1 MTIESSFWRSNNQTD
16 NILECK
22 NNPDNCIGGTAGNQ
36 VCKLGHI
43 GALCED
49 CDIEN
54 ILNNGKYSHSSDYE
68 CISCEEIAGN
78 IVKMVLI
85 FVG

>member
-1 MTIESSFWRSNNQTD
+1 MSIEPEYWRSSNVSD
-16 NILECK
+16 IIVECIS
-22 NNPDNCIGGTAGNQ
+22 NPENCIGGVAGNN

-54 ILNNGKYSHSSDYE
+54 TLNNGKYSHSSDYE
-68 CISCEEIAGN
+68 CVSCEEIWGN
-78 IVKMVLI
+78 IVKIILI
-85 FVG
+85 FLL